1 MRTCTHARR
10 LSGVL
15 ALLVALIGLTPLYAQ
30 SAPSEE
36 TVRTVRR
43 MLERLP
49 CYGVF
54 DFLAFSVDRGTVT
67 LVGYSYQGNPK
78 ADAEMAG
85 DTGKR
90 SQRSGDR

>member
-43 MLERLP
+43 MLEVSILRGLRFPRLQ
-49 CYGVF
+49 
-54 DFLAFSVDRGTVT
+54 RGSRHCDTRR
-67 LVGYSYQGNPK
+67 LQLPGESQG
-78 ADAEMAG
+78 
-85 DTGKR
+85 
-90 SQRSGDR
+90 